1 MLARHI
7 KGEHISSSVQHHWGP
22 SSMVIFQ
29 PCGSVEKHI
38 RRLLLGMAEYVQVM
52 HGMSA
57 RLGDD
62 LLNGQE
68 GQHGPIDSD
77 RIPKK

>member
-7 KGEHISSSVQHHWGP
+7 KGEHISSSVQHHWAP

-38 RRLLLGMAEYVQVM
+38 RRLLLGMAGYLQVM
-52 HGMSA
+52 QGMRA
-57 RLGDD
+57 RFGAD
-62 LLNGQE
+62 LLSAQWRGKSKCKLGARQ
-68 GQHGPIDSD
+68 DS
-77 RIPKK
+77 